1 MEVFLI
7 KALQLILSISILVVL
22 HEGGHFFFAK
32 VFGIRVHRFSLF
44 FDFWKGGKKKA
55 LKLGRWGKTDFVIGW
70 LPFGGY
76 VEIAGMVDESSNADA
91 VAKEEANIPAHELFK
106 NKPAWQR
113 LLVMVGGVLVNF
125 LVALFIYAMLLWA
138 NGEQRIPLK
147 GITHGMSFNTEAKKL
162 GFQDG
167 DLITGVDSKTYTYL
181 DHVAMLRDLGD
192 AHTVHVLR
200 NGKNVDINIDGQF
213 DLLKALKQQPP
224 FVALTLPS
232 IVDSVLAESPAKAAG
247 LQKGDTI
254 IAMNGREVSTWNEID
269 NLLYPIQ
276 DQIAAAE
283 GKPVDAKLLQTTLV
297 VKHAVQDTAKTL
309 APTADTLRFS
319 LNTEGKMGVTKHNV
333 FADYPTETIHYS
345 FIESIPAGIS
355 HGLSVLKGYV
365 SDLRYLFSADGV
377 KSVGSF
383 GAIGSLFPSAW
394 NWTAFWNLTAF
405 ISLMLA
411 FMNFLPIPML
421 DGGYIFITLI
431 EMITRRRLSDKWIER
446 VNTVGFYFVLGLMA
460 LGIFNDLVRFIF

>member
-7 KALQLILSISILVVL
+7 KALQLILSISILVIL

-32 VFGIRVHRFSLF
+32 LFGIRVHRFSLF

-55 LKLGRWGKTDFVIGW
+55 LKLGRWGNTDFVIGW

-76 VEIAGMVDESSNADA
+76 VEIAGMVDESSDAEA
-91 VAKEEANIPAHELFK
+91 VAKEEASLPANELFK

-113 LLVMVGGVLVNF
+113 LFVMVGGVLVNF
-125 LVALFIYAMLLWA
+125 LLALFIYAMLLWS
-138 NGEQRIPLK
+138 NGEQRVPLK
-147 GITHGMSFNTEAKKL
+147 GISHGMSFNTEAKKL

-181 DHVAMLRDLGD
+181 DHVALLRDLGD

-200 NGKNVDINIDGQF
+200 NGKQLDINIEGGF

-232 IVDSVLAESPAKAAG
+232 VVDSVLAESPAKRAG
-247 LQKGDTI
+247 LHKGDTI
-254 IAMNGREVSTWNEID
+254 VALNGHEVSTWNEID

-276 DQIAAAE
+276 DKIAAAE
-283 GKPVDAKLLQTTLV
+283 GKGVDAKLLQTTLV
-297 VKHAVQDTAKTL
+297 VKHAAQDKKQMLNGA
-309 APTADTLRFS
+309 ADTLRFS
-319 LNTEGKMGVTKHNV
+319 LNAEGKLGVTKHNV
-333 FADYPTETIHYS
+333 LLDYPTETIYYS
-345 FIESIPAGIS
+345 FLEAIPAGIS
-355 HGLSVLKGYV
+355 HGLTVLKGYV

-383 GAIGSLFPSAW
+383 GAIGSMFPSVW
-394 NWTAFWNLTAF
+394 NWTAFWSLTAF

-431 EMITRRRLSDKWIER
+431 EIITRRRLSDKWIGY

-460 LGIFNDLVRFIF
+460 LGIFNDVVRFIF

>member
-32 VFGIRVHRFSLF
+32 LFGIRVHRFSLF

-76 VEIAGMVDESSNADA
+76 VEIAGMVDESTNAEA
-91 VAKEEANIPAHELFK
+91 VAKEEATVPANELFK

-125 LVALFIYAMLLWA
+125 LLALFIYAMIFWA
-138 NGEQRIPLK
+138 NGEQRIPLNGVK
-147 GITHGMSFNTEAKKL
+147 HGMAFNTEAKKL

-167 DLITGVDSKTYTYL
+167 DLITGVDEKTYQYL
-181 DHVAMLRDLGD
+181 DHVALLRDLGD

-200 NGKNVDINIDGQF
+200 DGKKVDINVDGQF

-232 IVDSVLAESPAKAAG
+232 VVDSVLETSPAKAAG

-254 IAMNGREVSTWNEID
+254 VALNGHNVSSWNEID

-276 DQIAAAE
+276 DQIAASE
-283 GKPVDAKLLQTTLV
+283 GKPVPAKLLQATLV
-297 VKHAVQDTAKTL
+297 VKRALQADTANKAAT
-309 APTADTLRFS
+309 TDTLRFS
-319 LNTEGKMGVTKHNV
+319 LNAEGKMGVTKHNV
-333 FADYPTETIHYS
+333 LADYPIETLHYGFFES
-345 FIESIPAGIS
+345 FPAGIS
-355 HGLSVLKGYV
+355 HGLTVLKGYV
-365 SDLRYLFSADGV
+365 SDLRYIFSAEGA

-383 GAIGSLFPSAW
+383 GAIGSLFPATW

-460 LGIFNDLVRFIF
+460 LGIFNDVVRFIF